1 MKFYKLI
8 EWDGKGSG
16 ETVATCHDKKY
27 LLSLRQRVYTMQEAK
42 IVYNN
47 LNYFFASDVPAS
59 YIVTYKSKRDYIKE
73 REPLFI
79 QSWY

>member
-8 EWDGKGSG
+8 EWSGKGSG
-16 ETVATCHDKKY
+16 ETIATSYDKEY
-27 LLSLRQRVYTMQEAK
+27 LLSLRERVYTAQEAK
-42 IVYNN
+42 IKYGN

-73 REPLFI
+73 REPLYV